1 MFVTVL
7 DTDGS
12 QQVAFHL
19 DEAAIALR
27 LKNKDPAFQ
36 AQLKPDQRTAKERA
50 HRVADAL
57 AAICK
62 HYKAQL
68 AVENISYRRHS
79 GQPRF
84 SGVGNDNS
92 RSVKELLHYK
102 LALAGCLRYQRG
114 CTKAGLWSMW
124 QTPFLGSVVRNDV
137 CVLDVRTGREPP

>member
-102 LALAGCLRYQRG
+102 LALAGLPDAFDI
-114 CTKAGLWSMW
+114 K
-124 QTPFLGSVVRNDV
+124 VVAPRRD
-137 CVLDVRTGREPP
+137 CGRCGKRHSSGQL